1 MANFDS
7 GVARYILARATV
19 EVGFPVDRNGNAS
32 ICCYMCQ
39 FFRRTYSTCGLTG
52 DVVAYP
58 SRFVGDSCILI
69 PVEEEYEKKKG

>member
-7 GVARYILARATV
+7 GVERYIIARATV
-19 EVGFPVDRNGNAS
+19 EVGFPVDMKGNADIS
-32 ICCYMCQ
+32 CYQCQ

-58 SRFVGDSCILI
+58 NRFVGDTCILV
-69 PVEEEYEKKKG
+69 PVGEEDEENKK